1 VKTFI
6 LNSLSGK
13 RTKKKEKGGLMV
25 VRVKTDDIAKALKLC
40 KAVSDKKAPFTVLS
54 SVLIEP
60 SLEENI
66 LYLTA
71 TDLEMGCRGRVPA
84 EVEGDFPPFC
94 VPARKLYDIVKHFPE
109 DVLCLIRDGNNL
121 TVKSEDEK
129 IVYNLNTIESNE
141 FPKLPELNEKNTV
154 DIPGKDLAE
163 LINNTIF
170 CTAREEIDFVLEG
183 ICFEALKDE
192 GKLRAVASDGYRL
205 VIFDREVEGMENF
218 SVDSFIVGRK
228 AAKQI
233 KEMAE
238 EETVV
243 RFGFANNHVVVFTPS
258 FTFYARTIE
267 GAYPDYRSV
276 IPSGSDGVLKVD
288 RRLFMNAVKRVSLV
302 SSGCFKPVTL
312 ELTPQEVVLTSQET
326 DTGKA
331 QVKIG
336 AEYTG
341 ENMMVTY
348 NADYLLDVL
357 QVMKSEKVEVKVSR
371 EKTPAVLTG
380 SEDEGFLYLLMPM
393 VL

>member
-1 VKTFI
+1 MTKVQTKD
-6 LNSLSGK
+6 LARVLK
-13 RTKKKEKGGLMV
+13 RCE
-25 VRVKTDDIAKALKLC
+25 
-40 KAVSDKKAPFTVLS
+40 AVSDKKATFTVLS
-54 SVLIEP
+54 SVLVE
-60 SLEENI
+60 SDVDGKVLCF
-66 LYLTA
+66 TA

-84 EVEGDFPPFC
+84 EVEGSFSPFC
-94 VPARKLYDIVKHFPE
+94 VPARKLYDIVKNFPD
-109 DVLCLIRDGNNL
+109 DVLCLIRNGNSL
-121 TVKSEDEK
+121 IIKSEDEK
-129 IVYNLNTIESNE
+129 IIYNLSTMESDE
-141 FPKLPELNEKNTV
+141 FPKLPELNEKSTV

-170 CTAREEIDFVLEG
+170 CTAKEEMNFVLGG
-183 ICFEALKDE
+183 IYFEALKDE
-192 GKLRAVASDGYRL
+192 KKLRAVASDGHRL
-205 VIFDREVEGMENF
+205 VVFDREVEGMENF

-238 EETVV
+238 EEAVV

-267 GAYPDYRSV
+267 GTYPDYRSV
-276 IPSGSDGVLKVD
+276 IPSGSDGVLKID
-288 RRLFMNAVKRVSLV
+288 RRLFMDAVKRVSLV
-302 SSGCFKPVTL
+302 SSERFKPVTL

-336 AEYTG
+336 AEYDG
-341 ENMMVTY
+341 EGMVVTY
-348 NADYLLDVL
+348 NAGYLLDVL
-357 QVMKSEKVEVKVSR
+357 QVMKSEKVEVKVGR
-371 EKTPAVLTG
+371 ERTPAVFTG